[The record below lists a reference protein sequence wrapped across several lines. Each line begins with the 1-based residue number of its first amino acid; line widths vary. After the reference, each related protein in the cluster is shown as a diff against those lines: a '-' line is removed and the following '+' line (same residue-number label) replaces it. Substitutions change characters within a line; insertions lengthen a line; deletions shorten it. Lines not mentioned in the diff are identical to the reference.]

1 MLDNPNSNYSESV
14 QNAKIKSFEKLNEE
28 KSKDLFKQLCELNNG
43 QNTIDLNFIRQI
55 LALNDNKFSPAFL
68 KIITRYQLTDAIKE
82 GNFNAESYYKRVL
95 SSDEFVHFI
104 TGKDIKELIFENDK
118 LIDKRFKTEEYYKLY
133 ELMGGTKN
141 GLSKENLKKCLKIA
155 YETLNGNDSVDSRT
169 IENEANE
176 LVEYLASENEDGISL
191 KNFVNVMTSN
201 TPFPKDGD
209 TLFP

>member
-1 MLDNPNSNYSESV
+1 MDAPNSNYSESV

-118 LIDKRFKTEEYYKLY
+118 LIDKRFKTATFG
-133 ELMGGTKN
+133 ELQVFVP
-141 GLSKENLKKCLKIA
+141 
-155 YETLNGNDSVDSRT
+155 GNYM
-169 IENEANE
+169 
-176 LVEYLASENEDGISL
+176 EYLNHHYPNLRKHLPQEEIDKYSHRPLRLSFG
-191 KNFVNVMTSN
+191 
-201 TPFPKDGD
+201 GQ
-209 TLFP
+209 